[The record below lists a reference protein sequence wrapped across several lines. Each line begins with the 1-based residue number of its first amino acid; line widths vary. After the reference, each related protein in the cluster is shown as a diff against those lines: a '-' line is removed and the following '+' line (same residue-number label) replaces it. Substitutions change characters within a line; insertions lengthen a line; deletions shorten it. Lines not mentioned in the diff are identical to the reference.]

1 MSCETIL
8 SILRVTTL
16 TGIALFTAGA
26 SVHAHPSTF
35 EITIRNGEIQLAVTL
50 DLPKSVGPHPIVL
63 VLHVSGAGERTF
75 PSYRHLAEMLPAQ
88 GIGVLRYDRRGSGA
102 STGNFDIASFPD
114 LASDAR
120 AVLNWARNFE
130 SVDSTRIVL
139 WGMSQGGW
147 IAPLVAAQDST
158 IAGVVI
164 VSGAATT
171 PAQQMIFS
179 TRTALRNAGYSDEVM
194 ERATLLRQ
202 EYDVYF
208 TGRMERKDIAE
219 LLANARSEPWFPLA
233 YLPDEPPPDIT
244 QSKWFYQFD
253 FDPADAIARVR
264 APVLLLF
271 AERDPWIPID
281 ESISIWKKR
290 NPTRLTISKVPG
302 TNHFMAKTTDP
313 AHEAD
318 PEPVS
323 PEYDAILTKWLKAI
337 VGLTLPSKKSSP

>member
-1 MSCETIL
+1 MSWETIL
-8 SILRVTTL
+8 RILCATAL
-16 TGIALFTAGA
+16 TGIALFTAA
-26 SVHAHPSTF
+26 VPAHAHPSTF
-35 EITIRNGEIQLAVTL
+35 EITVPNGDIQLAATL

-63 VLHVSGAGERTF
+63 VLHVSGAGERSF
-75 PSYRHLAEMLPAQ
+75 PSYRHLAETLPLQ

-102 STGNFDIASFPD
+102 STGNFDVASFPD

-120 AVLNWARNFE
+120 AVLHWARNFE

-179 TRTALRNAGYSDEVM
+179 TRYALWSAGYPDEVV

-208 TGRMERKDIAE
+208 SGRMERKDIAE

-233 YLPDEPPPDIT
+233 NLPDEPPLDIT
-244 QSKWFYQFD
+244 KSKWFYQFD
-253 FDPADAIARVR
+253 FDPGDAISRVR

-290 NPTRLTISKVPG
+290 NPTRITISKVPG
-302 TNHFMAKTTDP
+302 TNHFLAKTTDP

-323 PEYDAILTKWLKAI
+323 PEYDAILITWLKEI
-337 VGLTLPSKKSSP
+337 VRPGSN